1 MSLKQFYIENATKE
15 TLLMEIEHLEAV
27 VSELR
32 AQLSSAVR
40 ELDKLKPELRK
51 AQNENERLSR
61 MVERLQ
67 HKNNIHVSTISNL
80 RSRLGIKTANK
91 GKEVL
96 SLLLD
101 GKTKEEIRALG
112 YDRRRI
118 FEAMKLISETN
129 NEPTNN

>member
-1 MSLKQFYIENATKE
+1 
-15 TLLMEIEHLEAV
+15 
-27 VSELR
+27 
-32 AQLSSAVR
+32 
-40 ELDKLKPELRK
+40 
-51 AQNENERLSR
+51 
-61 MVERLQ
+61 LQ

-80 RSRLGIKTANK
+80 RSRLGIKTTNK

-129 NEPTNN
+129 NEPKNNK

>member
-40 ELDKLKPELRK
+40 ELDKLKPKLRK
-51 AQNENERLSR
+51 AQNENERLLR
-61 MVERLQ
+61 MVGRLQ